1 MTARPH
7 TKIAKTIAPAL
18 VIAAV
23 VAPGALA
30 GSSKGAHVTIPASLA
45 NFHEPG
51 STGYFPNTTRV
62 TIPAALAKLRE
73 PGSTGY
79 VAQTT
84 RVAIPASLSRLH
96 EPGSTGYVP
105 TTASVQARGGFDWV
119 SALIGAGGALG
130 MAIATAGSV
139 MALRK
144 RRQVV
149 HV

>member
-1 MTARPH
+1 MTARLY
-7 TKIAKTIAPAL
+7 TKIARTIAPAV

-30 GSSKGAHVTIPASLA
+30 GSSKGTHVTIPASLA
-45 NFHEPG
+45 NF
-51 STGYFPNTTRV
+51 
-62 TIPAALAKLRE
+62 RE

-79 VAQTT
+79 VPQTT
-84 RVAIPASLSRLH
+84 RVAIPAALSRLR

-130 MAIATAGSV
+130 MAVAATASV
-139 MALRK
+139 IALRK